1 MSEWGERRQPSPN
14 DAGVILSDRLA
25 EREEYVQHFANVLSG
40 ELCSKAQGG
49 VRRYNKF
56 RERTF
61 GGEEVPRM
69 ALRVQRPTKNA
80 LP

>member
-14 DAGVILSDRLA
+14 DASVILSDRLA
-25 EREEYVQHFANVLSG
+25 EREEYGLHDANVATR
-40 ELCSKAQGG
+40 ECRRQAD
-49 VRRYNKF
+49 VRRYNYV

-69 ALRVQRPTKNA
+69 ALRVQRPTSPH
-80 LP
+80 LED